1 MSSVSEKPA
10 KYFTPDSACH
20 YNTSNSLLLLHRS
33 IFTKKPIQ
41 IEVGRENL
49 IYYVHHGALEAC
61 PSFDIEFEYMLDWS
75 AFDEQT
81 VECVLSFL
89 YTGDYPINLPIPEAT
104 EGKKEFT
111 DDAEEEMVEEPEDE
125 DTAEEE
131 EPEEAVEVEE
141 EEPEEEPQSSA
152 TEPTSPSPDMEITH
166 GRRCKSATT
175 STPSVSRPQS
185 ESGDGLIARPLTPI
199 RDCPGVR
206 LPDEFTPPKRQEEP
220 QESDVAEIYLHAKVY
235 SFACHYDFIK
245 LKEFTLNRLAQI
257 LDRLQR
263 TQLDLFPYLADA
275 IRLIYTTTEDGDSAR
290 YLLSQFVALK
300 YTTLLGE
307 EMNKLV
313 TEGGDFMVDV
323 SGKLARKISSM
334 TLEETVEELTT
345 KISEL
350 ELEAAAD
357 REALKSLKEE
367 VEGWENWNRQL
378 AYAQRRKQG
387 EKYPI
392 FTYEI

>member
-1 MSSVSEKPA
+1 MSSDSEKPA
-10 KYFTPDSACH
+10 K
-20 YNTSNSLLLLHRS
+20 S

-41 IEVGRENL
+41 IEVGRDNK

-89 YTGDYPINLPIPEAT
+89 YTGDYPVNLPSPEST
-104 EGKKEFT
+104 KGKKKTTE
-111 DDAEEEMVEEPEDE
+111 DAEEELVEEPEDE
-125 DTAEEE
+125 DTAEVEE

-141 EEPEEEPQSSA
+141 EEEDPEEEPQSPASEPA
-152 TEPTSPSPDMEITH
+152 SPDIETTYERRCQSEPTSAPSIS
-166 GRRCKSATT
+166 GS
-175 STPSVSRPQS
+175 QS
-185 ESGDGLIARPLTPI
+185 ESGDDLIARPLTPL

-206 LPDEFTPPKRQEEP
+206 LPDEFTPPNRQDEP
-220 QESDVAEIYLHAKVY
+220 QEADVAEIYLHAKVY

-275 IRLIYTTTEDGDSAR
+275 IRLIYTTTEEGDSAR
-290 YLLSQFVALK
+290 YLLAQFVALK

-307 EMNKLV
+307 AMNKLV
-313 TEGGDFMVDV
+313 AEGGDFMVDV

-334 TLEETVEELTT
+334 ALEEKVEELTT
-345 KISEL
+345 KNSEL
-350 ELEAAAD
+350 EIEAAAD
-357 REALKSLKEE
+357 RNVLKSLKEE
-367 VEGWENWNRQL
+367 VEGWESWNRQL

>member
-10 KYFTPDSACH
+10 K
-20 YNTSNSLLLLHRS
+20 S

-41 IEVGRENL
+41 IEVGRDNR

-89 YTGDYPINLPIPEAT
+89 YTGDYPINLPIPEST
-104 EGKKEFT
+104 EAKEESA
-111 DDAEEEMVEEPEDE
+111 DDAKEEMVEELEDE
-125 DTAEEE
+125 DAAEEE
-131 EPEEAVEVEE
+131 EPGEAVEVEE
-141 EEPEEEPQSSA
+141 EEPEEEPQSPA
-152 TEPTSPSPDMEITH
+152 TEPTSPSPDIEITR
-166 GRRCKSATT
+166 GRPCQSATT
-175 STPSVSRPQS
+175 STSSVSRPQS

-199 RDCPGVR
+199 RDCSGIS

-235 SFACHYDFIK
+235 SFACHYDFTK

-263 TQLDLFPYLADA
+263 IQLDLFPYLADA

-313 TEGGDFMVDV
+313 AEGGDFMVDV

-345 KISEL
+345 KNSEL
-350 ELEAAAD
+350 KLEAAAD